1 MSFCHC
7 FCLIS
12 SVRRVGLRKI
22 AVLWDQYDP
31 DTSLALSKNLYQAK
45 SHLQKESSG
54 SYNHCAVW
62 AFTSPLKR
70 NNCICNEFIWLFKK
84 THPSALNGSY
94 HTRNHSHCC
103 RMKNFKI
110 MSPVFHVWVRQC
122 SLDFPTV
129 NFNTA
134 CHLLPPHVYWCSWE
148 EFLWRLTAVQPV
160 IAGQG
165 TFTRVHKGSSVN
177 IFRLA

>member
-1 MSFCHC
+1 M
-7 FCLIS
+7 
-12 SVRRVGLRKI
+12 RRVGLRKI

-70 NNCICNEFIWLFKK
+70 NNCFCNEFNWLFKK
-84 THPSALNGSY
+84 SIHLDIDRKKNRITTLSGLYQTH
-94 HTRNHSHCC
+94 NHSHYC
-103 RMKNFKI
+103 RIKNFKI
-110 MSPVFHVWVRQC
+110 MSPVFHVQVQQC
-122 SLDFPTV
+122 SLDFLMV

>member
-70 NNCICNEFIWLFKK
+70 NNCICNEFNWLFKK
-84 THPSALNGSY
+84 NTSICFKWFIPYAQPFTLLSNKKLQNHVTSFPCTGS
-94 HTRNHSHCC
+94 TL
-103 RMKNFKI
+103 
-110 MSPVFHVWVRQC
+110 Q
-122 SLDFPTV
+122 
-129 NFNTA
+129 
-134 CHLLPPHVYWCSWE
+134 
-148 EFLWRLTAVQPV
+148 
-160 IAGQG
+160 
-165 TFTRVHKGSSVN
+165 
-177 IFRLA
+177 FRLSYGEFQHCLSPFASPRLLMQLGRVFMEAHGRAACNCRSRHVHQSS

>member
-1 MSFCHC
+1 MIQTPLWHSPKISTKQKATYRRSLVDHITTVLFELLLHLCKGTTAFAMS
-7 FCLIS
+7 LI
-12 SVRRVGLRKI
+12 GYL
-22 AVLWDQYDP
+22 
-31 DTSLALSKNLYQAK
+31 
-45 SHLQKESSG
+45 
-54 SYNHCAVW
+54 
-62 AFTSPLKR
+62 
-70 NNCICNEFIWLFKK
+70 KK

-94 HTRNHSHCC
+94 HTRNHSHYC
-103 RMKNFKI
+103 RIKNVKI
-110 MSPVFHVWVRQC
+110 MSPVFHVRVRQC
-122 SLDFPTV
+122 SLDFPMV

-177 IFRLA
+177 IFRSA